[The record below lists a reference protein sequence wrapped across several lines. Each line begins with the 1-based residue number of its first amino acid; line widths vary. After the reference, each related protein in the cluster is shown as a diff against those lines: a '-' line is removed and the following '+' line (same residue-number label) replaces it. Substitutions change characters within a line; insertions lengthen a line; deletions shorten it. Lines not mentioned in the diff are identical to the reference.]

1 MCRLGNEQEA
11 EHKELEQP
19 TCEKDAAEETVSAL
33 VKLAKEPLEPDDID
47 QQTPES
53 RDDSRPVQG
62 GGEDTDERV
71 KTLHTEMCE
80 KSEKREEGYDVDG
93 RHAPQNDET
102 AGILKQ
108 RKNET
113 SEDLTALEKKG
124 WIGKQISTVTKG
136 DETATLETDC
146 ESRMSPWMRMKR
158 TQTETKDPMRS
169 STEAS
174 QWYGLHP
181 RTSSTRLQSKKG

>member
-19 TCEKDAAEETVSAL
+19 TCENNAAEETVSAL

-71 KTLHTEMCE
+71 KTLRTEMCE

-102 AGILKQ
+102 AAILKQ

-113 SEDLTALEKKG
+113 SADLTALEKKG
-124 WIGKQISTVTKG
+124 FDRKNKSPPSCGGRDTTKG
-136 DETATLETDC
+136 DETATLE
-146 ESRMSPWMRMKR
+146 RQIANR
-158 TQTETKDPMRS
+158 
-169 STEAS
+169 
-174 QWYGLHP
+174 G
-181 RTSSTRLQSKKG
+181 

>member
-19 TCEKDAAEETVSAL
+19 TCENNAAEETVSAL

-53 RDDSRPVQG
+53 RDDSRPVQDG
-62 GGEDTDERV
+62 VEDTDERV

-102 AGILKQ
+102 AAILKQ
-108 RKNET
+108 KKNET
-113 SEDLTALEKKG
+113 SADLTALEKKG
-124 WIGKQISTVTKG
+124 LDRKNKSPPLPRATRPPPWRQIANRG
-136 DETATLETDC
+136 
-146 ESRMSPWMRMKR
+146 
-158 TQTETKDPMRS
+158 
-169 STEAS
+169 
-174 QWYGLHP
+174 
-181 RTSSTRLQSKKG
+181 